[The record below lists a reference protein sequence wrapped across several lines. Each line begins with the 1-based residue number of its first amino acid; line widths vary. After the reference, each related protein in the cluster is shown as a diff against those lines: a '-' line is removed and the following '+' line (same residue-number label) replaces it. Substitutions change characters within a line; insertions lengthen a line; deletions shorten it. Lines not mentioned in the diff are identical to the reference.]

1 MRKYFNPEMNV
12 ASFDREAV
20 ATTASEALQ
29 NWQNSGDGTATRY
42 SATVDFNEMAVVNIE
57 F

>member
-1 MRKYFNPEMNV
+1 MRTYFNPEMNI

-20 ATTASEALQ
+20 ATTASQALN
-29 NWQNSGDGTATRY
+29 NWQAQEGDATRY
-42 SATVDFNEMAVVNIE
+42 QAEVDFQKMTAVNVE

>member
-1 MRKYFNPEMNV
+1 MRTYFNPEMNI

-20 ATTASEALQ
+20 ATTASQALN
-29 NWQNSGDGTATRY
+29 NWQAQQGDATRY
-42 SATVDFNEMAVVNIE
+42 QATVDFQNMAAFEVQ

>member
-1 MRKYFNPEMNV
+1 MRTYFNPEMNI

-20 ATTASEALQ
+20 ATTASQALA
-29 NWQNSGDGTATRY
+29 NWQEQETATARY
-42 SATVDFNEMAVVNIE
+42 SAEVDFQKMAAVEVQ

>member
-1 MRKYFNPEMNV
+1 MRKYFNPEMNI

-29 NWQNSGDGTATRY
+29 NWQQGESEANRFM
-42 SATVDFNEMAVVNIE
+42 ATVDFNDMTAVTVE

>member
-1 MRKYFNPEMNV
+1 MRTYFNPEMNI

-20 ATTASEALQ
+20 ATTASQALQ
-29 NWQNSGDGTATRY
+29 TWQENADATTRY
-42 SATVDFNEMAVVNIE
+42 SAEVDFKKMTAVNVE

>member
-1 MRKYFNPEMNV
+1 MRKYFNPEMNI

-20 ATTASEALQ
+20 ATTASQALA
-29 NWQNSGDGTATRY
+29 NWQENETTVARY
-42 SATVDFNEMAVVNIE
+42 SAEVDFNKMRAVNVE

>member
-1 MRKYFNPEMNV
+1 MRKYFNPEMNI

-20 ATTASEALQ
+20 ATTASQALQ
-29 NWQNSGDGTATRY
+29 NWQENETTAKRY
-42 SATVDFNEMAVVNIE
+42 SAEVDFKKMAAVNVE